1 MKRTFSTLLGLLAL
15 ALLVGPW
22 QQAQAQDL
30 RIGYTEAEG
39 FIQYLPETQ
48 QVQQTLQREAQQSQ
62 ANLESKLATLQEKFE
77 RYQQQQALLSD
88 ETRQQR
94 EAELTQLQQELQQ
107 ADAQTQQQLAQ
118 REAELLEPILN
129 KVQQAID
136 EVAREKNLDIVLRA
150 PALLYVDESKVV
162 NITMDVARKL
172 GIEVPADMESQ

>member
-62 ANLESKLATLQEKFE
+62 VNLESKLATLQEKFE